1 MLRHGALVCLL
12 LAACQREQT
21 APPGPSN
28 QLGPSSDRS
37 ALGRERNDCRHD
49 KTCDPGLF
57 CLSNLCV
64 KPPPADCTVVAET
77 FTSFELGNYAD
88 PEERAPM
95 VAKWKAE
102 CEKAYVT
109 KEEGKCID
117 DARDK
122 WTASQ
127 CVPRMFPELTQKPS
141 TGDCAQVA
149 ASFRTSIGAQMP
161 QADPQ
166 TKAMVDAMIGA
177 IHASCDEDQWPGAVV
192 QCYLASSSM
201 DAMQKCDSA
210 TPPALK
216 QKIQNRVMAA
226 MQTLQQR

>member
-1 MLRHGALVCLL
+1 MLRHSALLCLL
-12 LAACQREQT
+12 LSACQREP
-21 APPGPSN
+21 AAAPGPSN
-28 QLGPSSDRS
+28 QLGPAADRS
-37 ALGRERNDCRHD
+37 ALGRERNDCRAD
-49 KTCDPGLF
+49 KTCDPGLL

-77 FTSFELGNYAD
+77 FASFELGNYAD
-88 PEERAPM
+88 PDERAPL
-95 VAKWKAE
+95 VTKFKAE

-109 KEEGKCID
+109 KEEGKCLEE
-117 DARDK
+117 ARDK

-127 CVPRMFPELTQKPS
+127 CVPRMFPELTQKPT

-149 ASFRTSIGAQMP
+149 ASFRTSISQQMP
-161 QADPQ
+161 QADAR

-192 QCYLASSSM
+192 QCYLAGGSM
-201 DAMQKCDSA
+201 DAIQKCDSA

-226 MQTLQQR
+226 VQAVQQQ